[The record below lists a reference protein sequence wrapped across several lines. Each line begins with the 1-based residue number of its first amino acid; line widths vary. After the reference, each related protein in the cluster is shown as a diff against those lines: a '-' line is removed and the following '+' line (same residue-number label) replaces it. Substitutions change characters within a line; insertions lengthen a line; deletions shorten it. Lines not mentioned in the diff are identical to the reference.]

1 MSAHD
6 PTAALLG
13 GIERPVDPRPEFAD
27 GLLDRL
33 LVELERP
40 RRQVLRGQ
48 TLLLAAALLLLLAG
62 IATATYLLERSAAV
76 VTPLDA
82 PPGTLT
88 LINPT
93 SNGVAKI
100 VAVLPG
106 GRVRVVWRCPGRVR
120 FCGDLTSVDWSP
132 DGRWVAFTIDEIGGR
147 SAYIGLHI
155 LDLRSG
161 HDLHIPSVPG
171 LAHPLA
177 PVQPESVLTPLVKQL
192 HTRLG
197 CIPAD
202 VAWSP
207 DGRRLAYGC
216 RNDFTP
222 WAPAR
227 IFTIRSN
234 GTDRRLLRTGTRTAF
249 APSWSPDGTQ
259 IVFATWRQ
267 PVEAVQWDTTIPAK
281 HVRSS
286 IYVVRLDGSGR
297 RLVARDAA
305 TPDWSPDG
313 GTIAYDSPDGV
324 KLVSP
329 FGVDLTPRAGRI
341 ASPGV
346 PSWSPDGALIAV
358 ATSGGTVLV
367 DTATWSHV
375 VATATTSGTLYGLAR
390 PAWYPGRGLPR
401 TGGTK
406 RFHPRC
412 RSCL

>member
-1 MSAHD
+1 V
-6 PTAALLG
+6 LLS
-13 GIERPVDPRPEFAD
+13 GIERSADPRAEFAD

-40 RRQVLRGQ
+40 RHTVLRAR
-48 TLLLAAALLLLLAG
+48 TFILAAALLLLLVG
-62 IATATYLLERSAAV
+62 VATATYLLERTAA

-88 LINPT
+88 LIDQT
-93 SNGVAKI
+93 SNSVAKI

-106 GRVRVVWRCPGRVR
+106 GRSRVVWRCPGRVS

-132 DGRWVAFTIDEIGGR
+132 DGRRVAFTLTEIGGR
-147 SAYIGLHI
+147 SAFVGLHI
-155 LDLRSG
+155 LDLQTG
-161 HDLHIPSVPG
+161 HDLHIPSAP
-171 LAHPLA
+171 LAHPLS
-177 PVQPESVLTPLVKQL
+177 PTQPDSVLAPLVKQL
-192 HTRLG
+192 FARLG
-197 CIPAD
+197 CLPAD

-216 RNDFTP
+216 RDDFKP

-227 IFTIRSN
+227 IFTIRGD
-234 GTDRRLLRTGTRTAF
+234 GTDRRLVRTGTRTAF
-249 APSWSPDGTQ
+249 APSWSPDGKQ

-267 PVEAVQWDTTIPAK
+267 PVERVQWDTTIPAK

-286 IYVVRLDGSGR
+286 IYVVGLYGSGR

-324 KLVSP
+324 RLVSP

-341 ASPGV
+341 APPGV
-346 PSWSPDGALIAV
+346 PSWSPDGAHIAV
-358 ATSGGTVLV
+358 ATGGGTVLV
-367 DTATWSHV
+367 DTATWSHTL
-375 VATATTSGTLYGLAR
+375 ATATTPGTLFGLGR
-390 PAWYPGRGLPR
+390 PAWYPGTAVPR
-401 TGGTK
+401 TGQTK
-406 RFHPRC
+406 RVNPRC

>member
-40 RRQVLRGQ
+40 QRRALRAQ

-62 IATATYLLERSAAV
+62 VATATYLLERTAS
-76 VTPLDA
+76 VTSLDA

-88 LINPT
+88 LIDQT
-93 SNGVAKI
+93 SNGAARI

-106 GRVRVVWRCPGRVR
+106 GRNRVVWRCPGRVR

-132 DGRWVAFTIDEIGGR
+132 DGRRVAFTIDEIGGR

-155 LDLRSG
+155 LDLRTG
-161 HDLHIPSVPG
+161 RELHIPSAP
-171 LAHPLA
+171 LAHPLS
-177 PVQPESVLTPLVKQL
+177 PIQPDSVLVPLVKQL
-192 HTRLG
+192 NARLG
-197 CIPAD
+197 CVPAD

-227 IFTIRSN
+227 IFTIRSD

-267 PVEAVQWDTTIPAK
+267 PVERVQWDTTIPAK
-281 HVRSS
+281 HVRSA
-286 IYVVRLDGSGR
+286 IYVVGLDGGGR

-313 GTIAYDSPDGV
+313 GTIAYDSPVGV
-324 KLVSP
+324 RLVSP

-341 ASPGV
+341 APPGV
-346 PSWSPDGALIAV
+346 PSWSPDGAHIAV
-358 ATSGGTVLV
+358 ATGRGTVLV
-367 DTATWSHV
+367 DTATWSHALATV
-375 VATATTSGTLYGLAR
+375 VTPGTLFGFGR
-390 PAWYPGRGLPR
+390 PAWYPGTALPH
-401 TGGTK
+401 TGQTK
-406 RFHPRC
+406 RFDPRC